1 MLFKFENYYNKI
13 FVCFLILFIIENT
26 AFADN
31 CEKAEG
37 LIRKAQSVSNV
48 EAGYEYLHQ
57 ARVLL
62 QEDCDENPLNIKAL
76 LDMSKVH
83 QLLGD
88 RKEAKVY
95 VLKAYNLNPNDANL
109 QKAMGDFF
117 YSFQEYST
125 AIEYYKLSLASG
137 NLKDFETNLQTA
149 KCFEKLGDKN
159 NSELYFK
166 VSGHVNPSSRVVA
179 NKLNQID
186 ASYVPDNSKEL
197 DNLKYKYLFKDRIDS
212 PENKEENEIND
223 ILEKL
228 SQ

>member
-1 MLFKFENYYNKI
+1 MQKL
-13 FVCFLILFIIENT
+13 LINLFIVVLISAGFQNC
-26 AFADN
+26 AFCDN
-31 CEKAEG
+31 CQQAEA
-37 LIRKAQSVSNV
+37 LIRKAQAASNR
-48 EAGYEYLHQ
+48 EEGYEYLHK
-57 ARVLL
+57 ASDLFL
-62 QEDCDENPLNIKAL
+62 EDCEENPLNIRAL
-76 LDMSKVH
+76 LGMSKVW

-95 VLKAYNLNPNDANL
+95 VLKAYNLNPNDPAL

-149 KCFEKLGDKN
+149 KCFEKLGDKG

-166 VSGHVNPSSRVVA
+166 VSGHVNPKSTVVKNKINEIESSH
-179 NKLNQID
+179 I
-186 ASYVPDNSKEL
+186 PDNSQEL
-197 DNLKYKYLFKDRIDS
+197 DNLKYKYLFKDRIQS
-212 PENKEENEIND
+212 PEEKEQQEIND

-228 SQ
+228 QLGM